1 MAIVNICGI
10 CGGSV
15 HTHAPK
21 DWHPTK
27 RARRAERDM
36 QAHLKSHS
44 FAEVLR
50 YEIRQDLEQVP
61 DDQRPAIIRDLYRTL
76 LGTTESRVFR
86 LNDTDGHGTY
96 TIDEALGTIDAY
108 RLWLTAERC
117 GRAHCTHTAA
127 DSV

>member
-1 MAIVNICGI
+1 MVNICGI

-15 HTHAPK
+15 HTRAPN

-50 YEIRQDLEQVP
+50 YEIRQDLDQVP
-61 DDQRPAIIRDLYRTL
+61 EDQRPAIIRDVYRTL
-76 LGTTESRVFR
+76 LGTTEDRVFT
-86 LNDTDGHGTY
+86 LNDTDGRGMY
-96 TIDEALGTIDAY
+96 TIDEVLGSAGTY

-117 GRAHCTHTAA
+117 GGAHCTHT
-127 DSV
+127 D